1 MPRTQGH
8 ARRRDFD
15 TGRWLTAKP
24 FSHQH
29 AGMVTSVDA
38 ALPVHA
44 LTVSDVDAMLEA
56 GILEEN
62 SRIELLDGVLVE
74 MSPQGPPH
82 ASSLRHLMAIAP
94 VAVSAGLE
102 LSVQAPLDVGSLVSR
117 LEPDFAIVP
126 KTPIDRHPTGALLVV
141 EMGNT
146 SLRMDLGPKARIY
159 AAGGVPEYWVLD
171 VQRREIVVHRQ
182 PAGGGYDD
190 VRRAGVGETLTAER
204 VALTVAV
211 ADLV

>member
-1 MPRTQGH
+1 
-8 ARRRDFD
+8 
-15 TGRWLTAKP
+15 
-24 FSHQH
+24 
-29 AGMVTSVDA
+29 MVTRVDA

-44 LTVSDVDAMLEA
+44 LTVSDVDAMVEA

-62 SRIELLDGVLVE
+62 SHIELLDGVLVE

-82 ASSLRHLMAIAP
+82 AYALRHLMMLGAP
-94 VAVSAGLE
+94 VAVAAGLE
-102 LSVQAPLDVGSLVSR
+102 LSVQGPLDVGSRVS
-117 LEPDFAIVP
+117 LPEPDFAIVP

-159 AAGGVPEYWVLD
+159 AAGGIPEYWVLD
-171 VQRREIVVHRQ
+171 VQKREIVVHRE
-182 PAGGGYDD
+182 PSGSKYED
-190 VRRAGVGETLTAER
+190 VRRVGVGDTVTAVA
-204 VALTVAV
+204 VALTVPV